1 MDLLRP
7 GLLSALAG
15 GVLGVGLVL
24 GITVAVSDNTRPDI
38 DRSANAE
45 SSLLGVVTYG
55 SR

>member
-1 MDLLRP
+1 MDLVRP

-15 GVLGVGLVL
+15 GVLGVALVL
-24 GITVAVSDNTRPDI
+24 GITVAVSDNSRPDI

-45 SSLLGVVTYG
+45 SSLLGIVTYG